1 MPLSIKISANDPLS
15 LAGRSKGKSK
25 FKKAQKLNYFL
36 TLKGGPF
43 RSGEGT
49 WLWSMGIACL
59 GTNKRLCSPQG
70 INPASLTSTK
80 VIKQINRWMYECTR
94 RKCVEKHIRQNI
106 LESRHDFPIKK
117 INNKINLI
125 PVSSQ
130 RTCFSLSIGINQFLI
145 DLFRN
150 TIDSDDSGRAKP
162 PNTIPYWHAGYHG
175 PHSFSL
181 TAAPVLDAQ
190 LP

>member
-1 MPLSIKISANDPLS
+1 MSKLLIWNETLDSVPLSIKISANDPLS

-59 GTNKRLCSPQG
+59 GTNKKLCSPQG

-80 VIKQINRWMYECTR
+80 VIKQINRWMYESTR
-94 RKCVEKHIRQNI
+94 RKCEEKHIRHKI
-106 LESRHDFPIKK
+106 FWSPAMIFLLKK
-117 INNKINLI
+117 KKKYNLI

-130 RTCFSLSIGINQFLI
+130 RTFFSLSIGINQF
-145 DLFRN
+145 
-150 TIDSDDSGRAKP
+150 
-162 PNTIPYWHAGYHG
+162 
-175 PHSFSL
+175 
-181 TAAPVLDAQ
+181 
-190 LP
+190 